1 MSWLFPRKV
10 KKEMVVLA
18 HYTCLL
24 APSPIYCHD
33 QSTLG
38 SSQRALVGIKTCR
51 RRVGARIPDIV
62 RFLRIKNSNLGN
74 ISFDSK
80 SNRKIAMISQK
91 IIDSATEYYQ
101 WWIVTSNMSSSLCI
115 PKDEDNDPH
124 PNDEPPSVIQN
135 VEQRR
140 SSSSFNRN
148 FSGALWPGGS
158 SSTEGSSLGSSR
170 FADAS
175 GDANTANAMSMNTVG
190 QTLYSAQLSSGTEG
204 SALGSSRF
212 ADASGDAY
220 KAHAKSMNS
229 VGQTLYSAQQRPV
242 DLLSSAQQQQ
252 QQQRPDLAG
261 ILNIGPNLNTHQTTA
276 RIDQMTNSVFS
287 MSVNNSSAFASYP
300 ASTFSTLTPDTA
312 NVTGSKAGNPRSIL
326 NERYQKNYNRS
337 FTKSDF
343 VSITD
348 TSNGD
353 HIPHF
358 TSVFV
363 CPESGECFM
372 SGDLIDGELVIATK
386 GMNWYITKKIA
397 EFAAA
402 GRAEDNFSFRSL
414 ERTTT
419 SSRFCNERPYVAHN
433 DDISSF
439 LEWDSRT
446 REKVDRLK
454 QKAAQRSK

>member
-1 MSWLFPRKV
+1 
-10 KKEMVVLA
+10 
-18 HYTCLL
+18 
-24 APSPIYCHD
+24 
-33 QSTLG
+33 
-38 SSQRALVGIKTCR
+38 
-51 RRVGARIPDIV
+51 
-62 RFLRIKNSNLGN
+62 
-74 ISFDSK
+74 
-80 SNRKIAMISQK
+80 
-91 IIDSATEYYQ
+91 
-101 WWIVTSNMSSSLCI
+101 MSSSLCI

-124 PNDEPPSVIQN
+124 PNDEPPFVIQN

-140 SSSSFNRN
+140 SSSFNRN
-148 FSGALWPGGS
+148 SSGALWPGVS

-204 SALGSSRF
+204 SNLGSSRF

-220 KAHAKSMNS
+220 TANAESMNS

-242 DLLSSAQQQQ
+242 DLLSSAYHQP
-252 QQQRPDLAG
+252 PDLAG

-287 MSVNNSSAFASYP
+287 MSVNNSSAYASYP

-312 NVTGSKAGNPRSIL
+312 NVTGPKAGNPRSIL

-363 CPESGECFM
+363 CPETGECFM

-402 GRAEDNFSFRSL
+402 GRAEDNFSFRSV

-419 SSRFCNERPYVAHN
+419 SSRFCNERPYIAHH
-433 DDISSF
+433 DDISLF
-439 LEWDSRT
+439 LEWDSST
-446 REKVDRLK
+446 RQKVDRLK